1 MAKDV
6 IHDAIKNALIKDG
19 WIITAD
25 PFRLKYEEFDLLADL
40 SAERTIIATK
50 ENHHIIVEIK
60 SFAGRSF
67 VKELQQALGQYE
79 IYFDIIELTGLD
91 YELYLAISHLTY
103 RDFFTQKATQMVLQ
117 RHHLRVLVVN
127 IEEEEIVQW
136 IKYHLIKS

>member
-1 MAKDV
+1 MAKDI
-6 IHDAIKNALIKDG
+6 IHEAIKNALIKDG
-19 WIITAD
+19 WTITAD

-50 ENHHIIVEIK
+50 ENRQIIVEIK

-79 IYFDIIELTGLD
+79 IYLDIIELTGLD

-103 RDFFTQKATQMVLQ
+103 RDFFTRKATQMVLQ

-136 IKYHLIKS
+136 IK

>member
-6 IHDAIKNALIKDG
+6 IHDAVKNALIKDG
-19 WIITAD
+19 WAITAD

-50 ENHHIIVEIK
+50 ENRKIVVEVK
-60 SFAGRSF
+60 SFTGRSF

-91 YELYLAISHLTY
+91 YELYLAISHLT
-103 RDFFTQKATQMVLQ
+103 FQTSFTQKATQMVLQ
-117 RHHLRVLVVN
+117 RHHLRILVIN
-127 IEEEEIVQW
+127 IEEEVIVQW
-136 IKYHLIKS
+136 IK